1 MIVRI
6 KNNAE
11 FIRKRRPLNPGY
23 KEEVCLGVYAVI
35 ESKGL
40 LKTHKYVLS
49 YTNHGFLYFDFDEV
63 EIVDD
68 SIPSG
73 WIEMNQKMKAESTY
87 EPGVWKFNRYLGPKE
102 FIENSRCLLD
112 FIINDS
118 CDEFFRD
125 YLRRNVIIH
134 SSGFCP
140 NAILKLSS
148 SLNSLEVEKVIKET
162 ASLELLDY
170 SLYIQPIGHEEC
182 WSNCAKV
189 INLASDQ
196 DLYVFIPRLLGW
208 IKNLETPGARIVFD
222 RVRKIPRE
230 SIQTDL
236 NDAMELAITEDN
248 QVWFANLMDI

>member
-1 MIVRI
+1 MIARI

-11 FIRKRRPLNPGY
+11 FIRKRRPLNSGY

-40 LKTHKYVLS
+40 LKTHKDVLS
-49 YTNHGFLYFDFDEV
+49 YTNFGFLYLSFDEI

-73 WIEMNQKMKAESTY
+73 WIEMNQKMKSESSY
-87 EPGVWKFNRYLGPKE
+87 EPGVWKFDRYLGPKE
-102 FIENSRCLLD
+102 FMENPRCFRD
-112 FIINDS
+112 FMINDS
-118 CDEFFRD
+118 CDEFFRE
-125 YLRRNVIIH
+125 YLRKNDIIH
-134 SSGFCP
+134 SGGFCP

-148 SLNSLEVEKVIKET
+148 SLDILEVEKVIQET

-182 WSNCAKV
+182 WKNCAKV
-189 INLASDQ
+189 IELANDR
-196 DLYVFIPRLLGW
+196 DLYVFVPRLLGW
-208 IKNLETPGARIVFD
+208 IKNLETPGARIIFD
-222 RVRKIPRE
+222 RLRKMSRD

-236 NDAMELAITEDN
+236 YNAMEIAITKNN
-248 QVWFANLMDI
+248 QVWFENLMNI